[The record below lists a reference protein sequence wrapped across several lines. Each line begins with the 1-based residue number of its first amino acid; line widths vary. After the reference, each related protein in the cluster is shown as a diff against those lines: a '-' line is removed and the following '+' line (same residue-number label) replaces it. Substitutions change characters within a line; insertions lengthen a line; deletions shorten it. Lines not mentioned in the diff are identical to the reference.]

1 MEQSISSINDTMADS
16 AGSIAAIIALS
27 LLVVGG
33 LNWALVGL
41 FDVDLIAAVLG
52 PSSAESRI
60 AYVLIG
66 VAAVYGLTF
75 FPRLA
80 RRI

>member
-1 MEQSISSINDTMADS
+1 MEHSISSINGTMADS
-16 AGSIAAIIALS
+16 AASIVAIIALS

-60 AYVLIG
+60 LYVLIG
-66 VAAVYGLTF
+66 AAAVYGLTF